1 MIIAVPAIET
11 EINGKRLISP
21 HFGKAPAFV
30 IYNGITED
38 SMLVENPKNRA
49 GYGGGRLI
57 ADLFMRNGVDVVLVK
72 EMGEGAFFNLQS
84 AGVKVFLIPEN
95 VKFVEDAIKFY
106 IEGKLQLLTEP
117 SESGHHH

>member
-1 MIIAVPAIET
+1 MIVAVPAIET
-11 EINGKRLISP
+11 EINGKRLLSP
-21 HFGKAPAFV
+21 HFGRAPGFV
-30 IYNGITED
+30 IFNGVTGE
-38 SMLVENPKNRA
+38 SMFVENPKKRA

-84 AGVKVFLIPEN
+84 AGVKVFLIPETI
-95 VKFVEDAIKFY
+95 KFVEEAIDAY
-106 IEGKLQLLTEP
+106 RDGKLKPLTEP